1 MASNQRQN
9 NASQSSHTPLPVT
22 ESGCPVDALVSL
34 IMGPWTAYIVWV
46 LLQHDSIRFS
56 GLLKEVHDI
65 SARVLTMRLRRLE
78 AAGLVRRE
86 QHLGIPPHVSYQLT
100 ARGRELGKIMRPLE
114 DLARQWFAED
124 QAQCPKPTADTKD
137 VRFIAPRLHGI

>member
-1 MASNQRQN
+1 MAGNRKK
-9 NASQSSHTPLPVT
+9 NASKTHHTPLPVA

-56 GLLKEVHDI
+56 ELMKDVHGI
-65 SARVLTMRLRRLE
+65 SARMLTVRLRRLE

-86 QHLGIPPHVSYQLT
+86 QHLGIPPHVCYELT
-100 ARGRELGKIMRPLE
+100 ARGRELDQIMNPLE
-114 DLARQWFAED
+114 SLANKWFAED
-124 QAQCPKPTADTKD
+124 QAARRATASEADQP
-137 VRFIAPRLHGI
+137 RFNLPRLQGI